1 MVFGEGADSVK
12 KSLEGIFDDTI
23 PENKREKEVT
33 LTAVHPHNPDSDIWV
48 HEYFTPSW
56 YCLPN
61 NQSALTVIHPG
72 DTTRDIL
79 EMICKAHQLDYSAHC
94 LRLKFLTGNQMQF
107 YVPKSDED
115 IYELLY
121 KEIEICEKVTQQIHI
136 EKSDTLSDNYEEEG
150 IRRLYVSSVKETGL
164 AFKKGLKAGD
174 EIVEINK
181 KAAEDLNSAMLRD
194 VLVQPSLCLTV
205 RTYPES
211 EQKLTQLPP
220 RRTDGSFDLTDSPL
234 RSVNNSQGDEVATSY

>member
-1 MVFGEGADSVK
+1 M
-12 KSLEGIFDDTI
+12 
-23 PENKREKEVT
+23 REWKE
-33 LTAVHPHNPDSDIWV
+33 S
-48 HEYFTPSW
+48 
-56 YCLPN
+56 
-61 NQSALTVIHPG
+61 Q
-72 DTTRDIL
+72 
-79 EMICKAHQLDYSAHC
+79 AHHLDYSAHC

-121 KEIEICEKVTQQIHI
+121 KEIEICEKVTQQINI
-136 EKSDTLSDNYEEEG
+136 EKSDTLSDNYGFCLCLLEEEG

-174 EIVEINK
+174 EIVDINK
-181 KAAEDLNSAMLRD
+181 KAAQDLNSVTLRD
-194 VLVQPSLCLTV
+194 ILVQHSLCLTV

-220 RRTDGSFDLTDSPL
+220 RRMDSSFDLAESPS
-234 RSVNNSQGDEVATSY
+234 RSVNSQGTPVQ